1 MKVAMGCAKVA
12 YELKE
17 AVKDHL
23 LQRGVEVVD
32 FCADPEDP
40 MPYAEV
46 AARAAEG
53 MLAAGCERG
62 ILFCGTGMG
71 VSLVANLFPGITAAV
86 VESKF
91 AARRCRYTNN
101 ANVLCMGSFILG
113 PVLACE
119 MADEF
124 LDTEWLQGA
133 EESTR
138 EVLGQQMEFIR
149 RLEEKHRR

>member
-1 MKVAMGCAKVA
+1 MQIAMGCAKVA
-12 YELKE
+12 YDLKE
-17 AVKDHL
+17 AVKAHL
-23 LQRGVEVVD
+23 LGRGFEVVD
-32 FCADPEDP
+32 FCEDPADP

-46 AARAAEG
+46 AARAARG
-53 MLAAGCERG
+53 MLDAGCERG

-71 VSLVANLFPGITAAV
+71 VSLVANLFPGLTAAV

-101 ANVLCMGSFILG
+101 ANVLCMGSFLLG

-133 EESTR
+133 DEGAR
-138 EVLGQQMEFIR
+138 EVLGQQMAFIR
-149 RLEEKHRR
+149 ELEQKYRR